1 MTGQWWEYLA
11 AFLVTTFLC
20 GMLTPLAMRYA
31 LRTNVLDHPGGHKS
45 HQEAVPYLGGVA
57 IVGTFTAAVLV
68 MSLLQPPH
76 SGRSELL
83 AVLAIAVL
91 LSLVGL
97 IDDLKKVSAAWR
109 LVAEIMAAVLVWSLG
124 SGTDVT
130 TIEVVDLGLTILWFV
145 GITNAFNLLDNM
157 DGLSAGLAAISSLT
171 VFAIAAENGQF
182 LVAALAIAIAG
193 CSAGFLRYNFYPARI
208 YMGDGGALFIG
219 FLVAYIG
226 IKLRFDGGRLLG
238 AMVPILA
245 CSAAVFDTSLV
256 VIARLAASR
265 SPFQGGQDHLSH
277 RLVGLGLRVPV
288 AVGVIYLAAIGVGV
302 LAYVISNSEPTSAW
316 VLIGLIVVTLVISGG
331 FLLTVPV
338 YPGDSQGGSSTAGDS
353 REESTDF

>member
-11 AFLVTTFLC
+11 VFLVTTLLC
-20 GMLTPLAMRYA
+20 GMLTPLAMKYA
-31 LRTNVLDHPGGHKS
+31 LSANVLDHPGDHKS
-45 HQEAVPYLGGVA
+45 HQEAVPYLGGLA

-68 MSLLQPPH
+68 MAFLHHSY

-83 AVLAIAVL
+83 AVLAIAIL

-97 IDDLKKVSAAWR
+97 IDDLRQVPATWR
-109 LVAEIMAAVLVWSLG
+109 LVAEIAAAVLVWSLG

-130 TIEVVDLGLTILWFV
+130 TIEVIDLGLTILWFV

-157 DGLSAGLAAISSLT
+157 DGLSAGLAAVSSLT
-171 VFAIAAENGQF
+171 IFAIAADNGQY
-182 LVAALAIAIAG
+182 LVAALAVALTG
-193 CSAGFLRYNFYPARI
+193 CAAGFLRHNFYPARI

-226 IKLRFDGGRLLG
+226 IKLRFEGGRLLG

-256 VIARLAASR
+256 TIARLAAKR
-265 SPFQGGQDHLSH
+265 SPFQGGQDHVSH
-277 RLVGLGLRVPV
+277 RLVRLGLRVPV
-288 AVGVIYLAAIGVGV
+288 AVGTIYLAAVGVGV

-316 VLIGLIVVTLVISGG
+316 VLVGLIVVTLVITGG

-338 YPGDSQGGSSTAGDS
+338 YPGNSQGGSSTTGDS
-353 REESTDF
+353 

>member
-11 AFLVTTFLC
+11 AFLATSFLC
-20 GMLTPLAMRYA
+20 GLLTPLVMRYA
-31 LRTNVLDHPGGHKS
+31 LRANVLDYPGGHKS

-76 SGRSELL
+76 SGRSELM

-97 IDDLKKVSAAWR
+97 IDDLKQVSATWR
-109 LVAEIMAAVLVWSLG
+109 LVAEITAAVLVWSLG

-157 DGLSAGLAAISSLT
+157 DGLSAGLAVISSLT
-171 VFAIAAENGQF
+171 IFAIAADNGQF
-182 LVAALAIAIAG
+182 LVAALAIGLAG
-193 CSAGFLRYNFYPARI
+193 CAAGFLRHNFHPARI

-219 FLVAYIG
+219 FLVAYVG
-226 IKLRFDGGRLLG
+226 IKLRFEGGRLLG

-245 CSAAVFDTSLV
+245 CSAAVFDTTLV
-256 VIARLAASR
+256 TIARLAARR
-265 SPFQGGQDHLSH
+265 SPFRGGQDHVSH
-277 RLVGLGLRVPV
+277 RLVSLGLRVPV
-288 AVGVIYLAAIGVGV
+288 AVGTIYGAAAGVGV
-302 LAYVISNSEPTSAW
+302 LVYVISNSEPTSSW

-338 YPGDSQGGSSTAGDS
+338 YPGNFQDGSSTAGDS
-353 REESTDF
+353 